1 MDGGNTWNRI
11 DQSLPQDLWISSIQ
25 ASAFKASRVYVTLNG
40 YRKDHFK
47 PYVYVS
53 EDYGKNWNKIGEGLP
68 NEPVNVLKEDPSNEN
83 LIYIGTDNGL
93 YCSLDRGK
101 KVQIFENNLP
111 AVSVHDLVIHPRDKE
126 IVVGTHGR
134 SIYIA
139 SVKELQQLTPG
150 ITAKL
155 LHAFTPGSPFASP
168 RWGRKMAPW
177 QESLTP
183 EITLPVY
190 ASKEGKGIMRLYSE
204 NKELLYEQEITLL
217 AGLNYLNYKGIVKES
232 AIPIL
237 ETMAN
242 KGLKEEDKPVKI
254 KAMEDGQ
261 IYIIKG
267 KYNLTFEVNGEKSE
281 TTLTL
286 R

>member
-1 MDGGNTWNRI
+1 
-11 DQSLPQDLWISSIQ
+11 
-25 ASAFKASRVYVTLNG
+25 
-40 YRKDHFK
+40 
-47 PYVYVS
+47 
-53 EDYGKNWNKIGEGLP
+53 
-68 NEPVNVLKEDPSNEN
+68 
-83 LIYIGTDNGL
+83 
-93 YCSLDRGK
+93 
-101 KVQIFENNLP
+101 
-111 AVSVHDLVIHPRDKE
+111 
-126 IVVGTHGR
+126 
-134 SIYIA
+134 
-139 SVKELQQLTPG
+139 
-150 ITAKL
+150 
-155 LHAFTPGSPFASP
+155 
-168 RWGRKMAPW
+168 
-177 QESLTP
+177 
-183 EITLPVY
+183 
-190 ASKEGKGIMRLYSE
+190 MRLYSE